1 MTAAPASEQAAAST
15 AVTLQISI
23 FETLTDTVSYQQ
35 LLQEVAAL
43 RQRLH
48 DSSFEVVAGEQPSQR
63 FCNFQCHSGSKQ
75 QVQYSAVY
83 YFRALLV

>member
-1 MTAAPASEQAAAST
+1 MTAASASEQTAAST

-23 FETLTDTVSYQQ
+23 LEALTDTVSYQQ

-48 DSSFEVVAGEQPSQR
+48 DSSFEVVAGEQSSQR
-63 FCNFQCHSGSKQ
+63 FCN
-75 QVQYSAVY
+75 Y
-83 YFRALLV
+83 